1 MTQENPVPVITVDG
15 PTASGKGTVAE
26 RVAEA
31 MGFYYLDSGA
41 LYRLAALAALNSGTD
56 MADEAAVATCAANLD
71 ISFSGGAVLL
81 AGRAVTDEI
90 RAEAVGNSASRIAVM
105 PQLRAALLRRQRDF
119 RQAPGLVADGRDMG
133 TVVFPDAKVKIFL
146 TASVEKRAERRSKQ
160 LIGKGFS
167 VNMSSLLLDL
177 RQRDERDSG
186 RESAP
191 LKAAPDALLI
201 DSSDLSVDQVV
212 ESIVS
217 RFRQHRLDAEV
228 AVLKYRGMPE
238 WSGVSFDQP

>member
-1 MTQENPVPVITVDG
+1 MANDG
-15 PTASGKGTVAE
+15 QVA
-26 RVAEA
+26 A
-31 MGFYYLDSGA
+31 
-41 LYRLAALAALNSGTD
+41 
-56 MADEAAVATCAANLD
+56 CAANLD
-71 ISFSGGAVLL
+71 IRFAGGAVFL
-81 AGRAVTDEI
+81 AGQDVTGQI
-90 RAEAVGNSASRIAVM
+90 RAEAVGNNASRIAVM
-105 PQLRAALLRRQRDF
+105 PALRAALLRRQHDF

-133 TVVFPDAKVKIFL
+133 TVVFPDARVKIFL

-160 LIGKGFS
+160 LIEKGFS

-217 RFRQHRLDAEV
+217 RYRK
-228 AVLKYRGMPE
+228 AVVGN
-238 WSGVSFDQP
+238 

>member
-1 MTQENPVPVITVDG
+1 MSHAPSIPVITVDG

-31 MGFYYLDSGA
+31 LGFHYLDSGA
-41 LYRLAALAALNSGTD
+41 LYRLAALAALNANLD
-56 MADEAAVATCAANLD
+56 MANDGQVAACAANLD
-71 ISFSGGAVLL
+71 IRFAGGAVFL
-81 AGRAVTDEI
+81 AGQDVTGQI
-90 RAEAVGNSASRIAVM
+90 RAEAVGNNASRIAVM
-105 PQLRAALLRRQRDF
+105 PALRAALLRRQHDF

-133 TVVFPDAKVKIFL
+133 TVVFPDARVKIFL

-160 LIGKGFS
+160 LIEKGFS

-217 RFRQHRLDAEV
+217 RYRK
-228 AVLKYRGMPE
+228 AVVGN
-238 WSGVSFDQP
+238 

>member
-1 MTQENPVPVITVDG
+1 MN
-15 PTASGKGTVAE
+15 
-26 RVAEA
+26 
-31 MGFYYLDSGA
+31 
-41 LYRLAALAALNSGTD
+41 
-56 MADEAAVATCAANLD
+56 DEAKVAACAANLD
-71 ISFSGGAVLL
+71 IRFAGGCVFL
-81 AGRAVTDEI
+81 AGRDVSNQI
-90 RAEAVGNSASRIAVM
+90 RAEAVGNNASRIAVM
-105 PQLRAALLRRQRDF
+105 PALRAALLKRQHDF
-119 RQAPGLVADGRDMG
+119 RQPPGLVADGRDMG

-201 DSSDLSVDQVV
+201 DSSNLSVDQVV
-212 ESIVS
+212 ASIVS
-217 RFRQHRLDAEV
+217 RYREV
-228 AVLKYRGMPE
+228 AAG
-238 WSGVSFDQP
+238 G

>member
-1 MTQENPVPVITVDG
+1 
-15 PTASGKGTVAE
+15 
-26 RVAEA
+26 
-31 MGFYYLDSGA
+31 
-41 LYRLAALAALNSGTD
+41 
-56 MADEAAVATCAANLD
+56 
-71 ISFSGGAVLL
+71 
-81 AGRAVTDEI
+81 
-90 RAEAVGNSASRIAVM
+90 
-105 PQLRAALLRRQRDF
+105 
-119 RQAPGLVADGRDMG
+119 
-133 TVVFPDAKVKIFL
+133 VKIFL

-160 LIGKGFS
+160 LIEKGFS

-217 RFRQHRLDAEV
+217 RYRK
-228 AVLKYRGMPE
+228 AVVGN
-238 WSGVSFDQP
+238 

>member
-1 MTQENPVPVITVDG
+1 MNQVSPIAVITVDG

-26 RVAEA
+26 RVADA
-31 MGFYYLDSGA
+31 LGFHYLDSGA
-41 LYRLAALAALNSGTD
+41 LYRLAALAALDAGID
-56 MADEAAVATCAANLD
+56 MGQEAAVAACAATLD
-71 ISFSGGAVLL
+71 IRFSGGAVFL
-81 AGRAVTDEI
+81 AGRDVSHEI
-90 RAEAVGNSASRIAVM
+90 RAETVGNNASRIAVM
-105 PQLRAALLRRQRDF
+105 PALRAALLQRQQDF
-119 RQAPGLVADGRDMG
+119 RQLPGLVADGRDMG
-133 TVVFPDAKVKIFL
+133 TVVFPDAIVKIFL

-191 LKAAPDALLI
+191 LKAASDAFLI

-212 ESIVS
+212 DAIVS
-217 RFRQHRLDAEV
+217 RYRQ
-228 AVLKYRGMPE
+228 AVGY
-238 WSGVSFDQP
+238 

>member
-1 MTQENPVPVITVDG
+1 MNQETPVDVITVDG

-26 RVAEA
+26 RVAQIL
-31 MGFYYLDSGA
+31 GFHYLDSGA
-41 LYRLAALAALNSGTD
+41 LYRLAALAALN
-56 MADEAAVATCAANLD
+56 ANLD
-71 ISFSGGAVLL
+71 MSDEAQVASCAASLDIRFAAGAVWL
-81 AGRAVTDEI
+81 AGRNVSDEI
-90 RAEAVGNSASRIAVM
+90 RAEAVGNNASRIAVM
-105 PQLRAALLRRQRDF
+105 PKLRAALLKRQHDF

-133 TVVFPDAKVKIFL
+133 TVVFPDAIVKIFL

-191 LKAAPDALLI
+191 LKAAADATLI
-201 DSSDLSVDQVV
+201 DSSELSVEQVV

-217 RFRQHRLDAEV
+217 RYRQALAGH
-228 AVLKYRGMPE
+228 
-238 WSGVSFDQP
+238 